1 VEYKNILTTCP
12 YCGAGCNFYLQ
23 VLNGELVGV
32 LPCKSHTVSQGKL
45 CIKGWNASEFV
56 TSKERLTRPLIKRHD
71 DAEGN
76 GSFVE
81 ASWDEALDTIA
92 KKLKEYKEIDPD
104 SIAVLSSAKCTN
116 EENYLMMKF
125 ARAVL
130 GTNNVDHCARLCH
143 ASTVVGLV
151 QSFGSGAMTNSITEL
166 EDADCILVIGSNTAE
181 QHPLIARY
189 ILRAKEKGAKL
200 IVVDPRAITLTQ
212 FADYHLRQRPG
223 TDVAVFNGFMN
234 VILANG
240 LEDKEFIKERTEGF
254 EELKETVKNY
264 TPEHVEK
271 ITGIPKDKLVAAA
284 TTYAKAEHASIVY
297 SMGITQHTTGV
308 DNVSSSANLA
318 MLTGNVGKP
327 STGVNPLR
335 GQNNVQGACDMGAL
349 PNVYSGYQSVTD
361 EKMRAKFEDAWKT
374 KLPQKLGLTVVEMMN
389 EAAKGNVKAMYI
401 MGENPMI
408 SDPDISH
415 VREGLENLEFLA
427 VQDIFL
433 SETAQLA
440 DVVLPAASYAE
451 KEGTFTSTERLV
463 QMVRKAI
470 EPPGESKADW
480 EIICDLAKAMG
491 SKEFEYKSP
500 AEIMDEI
507 ASLTPSYA
515 GIVYERL
522 QRGGLQWPCPSK
534 EHPGTPYLH
543 KEKFARA
550 NGKGKF
556 WGIEFKEPAE
566 LPDEEYPFIL
576 TTGRIIFHFHTG
588 TMTRKTDLLNKEVPT
603 GYVEINPKDA
613 EKLAL
618 ANGEFVSVQTRRG
631 QIETKALI
639 TERVPEGVIFIPFHF
654 AECAANVLTN
664 PALDP
669 VAKIPEYKVC
679 AAKLQKS
686 GGACPERYEILPLK
700 QVQGCPERDSSL
712 RSE

>member
-1 VEYKNILTTCP
+1 MIEFIPTICP
-12 YCGAGCNFYLQ
+12 YCGAGCGLLLE
-23 VLNGELVGV
+23 VMDGTVVGTRPW
-32 LPCKSHTVSQGKL
+32 LRHPVSQGKL
-45 CIKGWNASEFV
+45 CIKGWNAGEFV
-56 TSKERLTRPLIKRHD
+56 ISKERLSKPLIKR
-71 DAEGN
+71 N
-76 GSFVE
+76 GSFIE
-81 ASWDEALDTIA
+81 AAWDEALDTIA

-284 TTYAKAEHASIVY
+284 TTYAKTEHASIVY